1 MKINLFE
8 KNGLLKFTLTILVAG
23 LFTACSSDTDN
34 QDTEAMSESTDTE
47 MEAEETPINT
57 LSVEEEEQG
66 FTLLFDGETHEGWRG
81 YLTDS
86 FPGAW
91 EVTDD
96 GTLHIQGSGR
106 GEAGAEDGGD
116 ILYDEVF
123 GNFHL
128 KFDWK
133 VSEGG
138 NSGVFYLG
146 QETDEFD
153 YIWMTAPEYQVL
165 DNERHPDAMLGEN
178 GNRQSASLYDLYP
191 ADPQN
196 ANPAGEWNTGE
207 IIVYDGTV
215 VHKQNGET
223 VVEYH
228 LWTPQW
234 EEDVADSKFPELN
247 ENWAD
252 VAEEG
257 YIGLQDHGDDVWFR
271 NIKIRRMD

>member
-1 MKINLFE
+1 MKMKSLVNIGF
-8 KNGLLKFTLTILVAG
+8 LKFTMVALVAG
-23 LFTACSSDTDN
+23 LFTACSSDTET
-34 QDTEAMSESTDTE
+34 QQSESMDMETE
-47 MEAEETPINT
+47 EAAAPNT
-57 LSVEEEEQG
+57 LTAQEEEQG
-66 FTLLFDGETHEGWRG
+66 FTLLFDGETSEGWRG
-81 YLTDS
+81 YQSDS

-91 EVTDD
+91 EVVD

-106 GEAGAEDGGD
+106 GEAGAEEGGD

-128 KFDWK
+128 KFEWK
-133 VSEGG
+133 VAEGG

-196 ANPAGEWNTGE
+196 SNPAGEWNSGE

-228 LWTPQW
+228 LWTPKW

-247 ENWAD
+247 ENWVD

>member
-1 MKINLFE
+1 MKKSLE
-8 KNGLLKFTLTILVAG
+8 KIGFLKFTLIILVAG
-23 LFTACSSDTDN
+23 LFTACSSDTEN
-34 QDTEAMSESTDTE
+34 QQSEAANESMDSE
-47 MEAEETPINT
+47 MEAESTPINT
-57 LSVEEEEQG
+57 LTPEEEEQG
-66 FTLLFDGETHEGWRG
+66 FTLLFDGETSEGWRG
-81 YLTDS
+81 YQRDT
-86 FPGAW
+86 FPAAW
-91 EVTDD
+91 EIVD

-123 GNFHL
+123 GNFHM
-128 KFDWK
+128 KFEWR

-153 YIWMTAPEYQVL
+153 YIWMTAPEFQVL

-191 ADPQN
+191 AEPQN
-196 ANPAGEWNTGE
+196 ANPAGEWNTSE
-207 IIVYDGTV
+207 IIVYNGTV
-215 VHKQNGET
+215 VHRQNGET

-228 LWTPQW
+228 LWTPKW

-247 ENWAD
+247 ENWVD

-271 NIKIRRMD
+271 NIKVRRMD

>member
-1 MKINLFE
+1 MKIMQIRSFLSTGFLRLTLLALMV
-8 KNGLLKFTLTILVAG
+8 GLV
-23 LFTACSSDTDN
+23 TACSSETQN
-34 QDTEAMSESTDTE
+34 QPSEDMMTEE
-47 MEAEETPINT
+47 EETPVNT
-57 LSVEEEEQG
+57 LTQAEEDQG
-66 FTLLFDGETHEGWRG
+66 FELLFDGESTEGWRG
-81 YLTDS
+81 YLSDS

-91 EVTDD
+91 QIND
-96 GTLHIQGSGR
+96 GTLHIEKSGD
-106 GEAGAEDGGD
+106 GENEDGGD
-116 ILYDEVF
+116 IIYVEKF
-123 GNFHL
+123 GDFHL

-138 NSGVFYLG
+138 NSGILYLG

-153 YIWMTAPEYQVL
+153 YIWMTAPEYQIL
-165 DNERHPDAMLGEN
+165 DNERHPDAQLGEN

-215 VHKQNGET
+215 IHKQNGET

-228 LWTPQW
+228 LWTPEW
-234 EEDVADSKFPELN
+234 NEDVAGSKFPALN
-247 ENWAD
+247 ENWAN

-257 YIGLQDHGDDVWFR
+257 YIGLQDHGDDVWYR

>member
-1 MKINLFE
+1 MKIKSIE
-8 KNGLLKFTLTILVAG
+8 KLGFFKLTLAILVVG
-23 LFTACSSDTDN
+23 LFTACSSDTEN
-34 QDTEAMSESTDTE
+34 QQSDASDESMDTE
-47 MEAEETPINT
+47 METAEVAPNT
-57 LSVEEEEQG
+57 LTPEEEEQG
-66 FTLLFDGETHEGWRG
+66 FMLLFDGETSEGWRG
-81 YLTDS
+81 YQTEE

-91 EVTDD
+91 EIAD
-96 GTLHIQGSGR
+96 GALHIQGSGR

-123 GNFHL
+123 SNFHL
-128 KFDWK
+128 KFEWK

-153 YIWMTAPEYQVL
+153 YIWMTAPEFQIL

-178 GNRQSASLYDLYP
+178 GNRQSASLYDIYP
-191 ADPQN
+191 AEPQN
-196 ANPAGEWNTGE
+196 ANPAGEWNTSE

-215 VHKQNGET
+215 VHRQNGEA

-228 LWTPQW
+228 LWTPKW

-247 ENWAD
+247 ENWVD

-271 NIKIRRMD
+271 SIKLRRMD

>member
-1 MKINLFE
+1 MKIKSLE
-8 KNGLLKFTLTILVAG
+8 KNGFLKVALALLVAG
-23 LFTACSSDTDN
+23 LFTACSSNNENQESDT
-34 QDTEAMSESTDTE
+34 MSESADAE
-47 MEAEETPINT
+47 MEAEEAPINT
-57 LSVEEEEQG
+57 LTAEEEEQG
-66 FTLLFDGETHEGWRG
+66 FTLLFDGESADGWHG

-91 EVTDD
+91 EVVD

-116 ILYDEVF
+116 IIYDESF

-128 KFDWK
+128 KFDWR

-138 NSGVFYLG
+138 NSGILYLG
-146 QETDEFD
+146 QETEEFD
-153 YIWMTAPEYQVL
+153 YIWMTAPEYQIL

-191 ADPQN
+191 AEPQN
-196 ANPAGEWNTGE
+196 ANPAGEWNSGE

-215 VHKQNGET
+215 VHRQNGEN

-228 LWTPQW
+228 LWTPKW

-247 ENWAD
+247 ENWVN

>member
-1 MKINLFE
+1 M
-8 KNGLLKFTLTILVAG
+8 
-23 LFTACSSDTDN
+23 
-34 QDTEAMSESTDTE
+34 
-47 MEAEETPINT
+47 
-57 LSVEEEEQG
+57 
-66 FTLLFDGETHEGWRG
+66 
-81 YLTDS
+81 
-86 FPGAW
+86 
-91 EVTDD
+91 
-96 GTLHIQGSGR
+96 
-106 GEAGAEDGGD
+106 
-116 ILYDEVF
+116 
-123 GNFHL
+123 

-133 VSEGG
+133 VAEGG
-138 NSGVFYLG
+138 NSGILYLG
-146 QETDEFD
+146 QESDEFD
-153 YIWMTAPEYQVL
+153 YIWMTAPEYQIL

-196 ANPAGEWNTGE
+196 ANPAGEWNSGE

-228 LWTPQW
+228 LWTPKW
-234 EEDVADSKFPELN
+234 NEDVADSKFPELN